1 MLLTS
6 PQGFP
11 PAPELVRMVV
21 VVAHNGGCPLDSVAV
36 VMSFTEDAEVVTRAN
51 NTSAGLAAY
60 FYTND
65 VRRVW
70 RVSEALQ
77 FGMVGVNTGRD
88 CHPHVSFRVSHSFM
102 LRSCRTFQPHPLPT
116 IPLHKRAHVPGD
128 TLLESLVSLF
138 SIFFCGL
145 RDHQFGSGS
154 VWWHQR
160 VWIWARRVEARHQRI
175 PQHQIPRH
183 GYWHLEM
190 MHTAV
195 FGRIRHV
202 LTF

>member
-1 MLLTS
+1 
-6 PQGFP
+6 
-11 PAPELVRMVV
+11 MVV

-102 LRSCRTFQPHPLPT
+102 LRSCRTFQPPSPTHHPFT
-116 IPLHKRAHVPGD
+116 QTRTRARRH
-128 TLLESLVSLF
+128 SLRISRISLF
-138 SIFFCGL
+138 SFPFSFVVSGIISSEVAP
-145 RDHQFGSGS
+145 FGGIKESG
-154 VWWHQR
+154 
-160 VWIWARRVEARHQRI
+160 
-175 PQHQIPRH
+175 
-183 GYWHLEM
+183 
-190 MHTAV
+190 
-195 FGRIRHV
+195 FGREGSKHGINEY
-202 LTF
+202 LSTKYLAMDIGT